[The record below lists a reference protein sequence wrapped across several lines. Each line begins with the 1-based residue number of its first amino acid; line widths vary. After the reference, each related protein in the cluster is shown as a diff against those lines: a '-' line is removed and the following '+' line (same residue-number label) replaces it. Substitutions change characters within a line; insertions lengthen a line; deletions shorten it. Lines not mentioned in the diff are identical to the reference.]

1 MTHSGHF
8 LRKLLLSSGL
18 IIASIAYVVWQN
30 MRDVSSLLSHTPA
43 QSYRT
48 ANEALQQTLSQIST
62 SASGTPPT
70 PSQPAA
76 STPQSPM
83 SQPMMGGGTMMRRY
97 VDGSFT
103 GASADAYYGTVQV
116 KAVIQNGKITDVVF
130 LQHPNMHE
138 NSVFINGQAMPLLK
152 QEAIQAQSAQVDGVS
167 GATFTSQA
175 FQQSLASALVK
186 AKI

>member
-1 MTHSGHF
+1 MAHSGQF

-48 ANEALQQTLSQIST
+48 AQDALQQTLTQIGT
-62 SASGTPPT
+62 SASGTPPA
-70 PSQPAA
+70 P
-76 STPQSPM
+76 
-83 SQPMMGGGTMMRRY
+83 SQPMMGNGAMMRRY
-97 VDGSFT
+97 SDGSYT
-103 GASADAYYGTVQV
+103 GTPLDAFYGTVQV
-116 KAVIQNGKITDVVF
+116 KAVIQNGRIADVVF

-138 NSVFINGQAMPLLK
+138 NSVFINGQAMPILK

-167 GATFTSQA
+167 GATFTSAA
-175 FQQSLASALVK
+175 FKESLASALVK

>member
-1 MTHSGHF
+1 
-8 LRKLLLSSGL
+8 
-18 IIASIAYVVWQN
+18 
-30 MRDVSSLLSHTPA
+30 
-43 QSYRT
+43 
-48 ANEALQQTLSQIST
+48 
-62 SASGTPPT
+62 
-70 PSQPAA
+70 
-76 STPQSPM
+76 
-83 SQPMMGGGTMMRRY
+83 MMGGGVMMRRY

-103 GASADAYYGTVQV
+103 GTPSDAYYGTVQV
-116 KAVIQNGKITDVVF
+116 RAVIRNGKIADVVF